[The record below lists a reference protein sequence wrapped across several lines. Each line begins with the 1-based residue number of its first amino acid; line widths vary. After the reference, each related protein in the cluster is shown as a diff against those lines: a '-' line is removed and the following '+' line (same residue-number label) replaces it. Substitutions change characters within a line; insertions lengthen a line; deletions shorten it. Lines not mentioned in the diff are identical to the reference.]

1 MFGSYQTKNRTMLDQ
16 IFEPNRF
23 ELLGRDIHINYSPA
37 SFLGGAQLEYT
48 TQNVVR
54 QFGGREIR
62 ALVTDIG
69 ILVTVLVET
78 NFHAGKEVRL
88 ALLLPMINLPSSQ
101 KTRIETQAT
110 LTTHLTRDC
119 GNFFLPSGQLQSYET
134 LSLTGTASYV
144 SRRMKKS

>member
-1 MFGSYQTKNRTMLDQ
+1 MTDQ

-23 ELLGRDIHINYSPA
+23 ELHGRDIQINYLPA
-37 SFLGGAQLEYT
+37 SFLGRAQLEYT

-78 NFHAGKEVRL
+78 NFNVGKEVRL
-88 ALLLPMINLPSSQ
+88 SLLLPMVNLLSSQ

-110 LTTHLTRDC
+110 LTTHLTC
-119 GNFFLPSGQLQSYET
+119 HPGNPFLPEGQLQSYET
-134 LSLTGTASYV
+134 LSLRGTASYV
-144 SRRMKKS
+144 SRP